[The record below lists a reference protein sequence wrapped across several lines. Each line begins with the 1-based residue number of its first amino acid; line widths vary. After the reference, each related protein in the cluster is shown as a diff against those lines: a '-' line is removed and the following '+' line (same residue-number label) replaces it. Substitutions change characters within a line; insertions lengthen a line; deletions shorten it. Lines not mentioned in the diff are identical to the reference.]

1 MDISD
6 AKWEEEGRVMFLRL
20 PNGHALAGY
29 HEYEGR
35 VTLHVLDKLNNPT
48 ETNVAVH
55 ICDSP
60 EEAVTLAETVLRLTL
75 DPWRE

>member
-1 MDISD
+1 
-6 AKWEEEGRVMFLRL
+6 MFLRL

-35 VTLHVLDKLNNPT
+35 VTLHVLDKLN
-48 ETNVAVH
+48 VAVH

-75 DPWRE
+75 APWSE